1 MPELQ
6 KAHVAHPKGP
16 SDNVCP
22 LYVRLCFPVCG
33 LCTLKQQ
40 GRNSSASHSALI
52 NISMSTVCMCTSLH
66 SGNEMKEIQKRSI
79 LIHTYSVWKK
89 GEKCILSNSVLHWIT
104 NIKVRVC
111 TTLRWRSIVL
121 SMCEIKSTS
130 FLLIGR
136 CSVCPVFLL
145 KVCSKGKLHTQWLKT
160 YYYI

>member
-33 LCTLKQQ
+33 LCTLTQQ

-89 GEKCILSNSVLHWIT
+89 GEKMYSIQQCAALNNSHKSKSMYNTKMKKHCAQHVWDQKHLIFTHWQVFCVSCLPLEGLFKR
-104 NIKVRVC
+104 KVAYTVA
-111 TTLRWRSIVL
+111 
-121 SMCEIKSTS
+121 
-130 FLLIGR
+130 
-136 CSVCPVFLL
+136 
-145 KVCSKGKLHTQWLKT
+145 
-160 YYYI
+160 